1 MPLALLVEIFLPN
14 KFSVIEGYPPPSLP
28 PYRKSSHLTPKKFHS
43 KTQKMVYLNYI
54 SGFSGLYGAQQVGPL
69 LDEQEQI
76 VLERSARLKLDPGR
90 GD

>member
-1 MPLALLVEIFLPN
+1 
-14 KFSVIEGYPPPSLP
+14 
-28 PYRKSSHLTPKKFHS
+28 
-43 KTQKMVYLNYI
+43 MVYLHYI

-76 VLERSARLKLDPGR
+76 VLERFAGLKLDPGR